1 MSKKSSSR
9 GHSSPQRGR
18 MRNARPAR
26 AHNLAISRRNSP
38 PLSLLRQVTHSRKI
52 RIPSIAKRVSQQNVF
67 RGFLPQNMRSL
78 HITLQPTVCQKRQQ
92 RRRSL
97 FALGLT
103 GKGATSPKIH
113 TLESKVRCK

>member
-1 MSKKSSSR
+1 MSKKSSSK

-18 MRNARPAR
+18 MRNARLVR
-26 AHNLAISRRNSP
+26 AHNLSISRRNRT
-38 PLSLLRQVTHSRKI
+38 PLSLFRQVTHPRKQ
-52 RIPSIAKRVSQQNVF
+52 RIPRQAKRVSQQTVF
-67 RGFLPQNMRSL
+67 RGFLPNMRAL
-78 HITLQPTVCQKRQQ
+78 HIDLQPTVCQKRQQ

-103 GKGATSPKIH
+103 GKGAHSPKIH

>member
-1 MSKKSSSR
+1 MSKKASSK

-18 MRNARPAR
+18 MRNARLVR
-26 AHNLAISRRNSP
+26 AHNLSISRRNRPS
-38 PLSLLRQVTHSRKI
+38 LSLFRQLTQPRKL
-52 RIPSIAKRVSQQNVF
+52 RIPNITKRVSQQNVF
-67 RGFLPQNMRSL
+67 RGFLPQMRAL
-78 HITLQPTVCQKRQQ
+78 HVTLQPTVCQKRQQ

-103 GKGATSPKIH
+103 GVGARSPKIH

>member
-1 MSKKSSSR
+1 MSKKASSK

-18 MRNARPAR
+18 MRNARLVR
-26 AHNLAISRRNSP
+26 AHNLSISRRNRPS
-38 PLSLLRQVTHSRKI
+38 LSLFRQLTHSRKQ
-52 RIPSIAKRVSQQNVF
+52 RIPRQAKRVSQQTVF
-67 RGFLPQNMRSL
+67 RGFLPQNMRAL
-78 HITLQPTVCQKRQQ
+78 HVTLQPTVCQKRQQ

-103 GKGATSPKIH
+103 GVGAHSSKIH